1 MMAGDSR
8 GFGAYL
14 GTIPDYAEMM
24 NSEGGV
30 LLSDVRQGGPAD
42 IAGITRGDRIVEM
55 DGTEIRNLYDM
66 TFVLRD
72 HRPGQIIEIKILRG
86 DRPLSLSATLGRRG
100 KLSTPDQDAG
110 NPHEADS
117 NGHRE

>member
-1 MMAGDSR
+1 GDSR

-14 GTIPDYAEMM
+14 GIIPDYAEMM

-30 LLSDVRQGGPAD
+30 LLSGVRQGGPAD
-42 IAGITRGDRIVEM
+42 VAGIKRGDRIIEM
-55 DGTEIRNLYDM
+55 DGTEIHNLYDM

-86 DRPLSLSATLGRRG
+86 DQPVTVSATLGRRG
-100 KLSTPDQDAG
+100 KASSPDPDAES
-110 NPHEADS
+110 PHGADS
-117 NGHRE
+117 SAQGD